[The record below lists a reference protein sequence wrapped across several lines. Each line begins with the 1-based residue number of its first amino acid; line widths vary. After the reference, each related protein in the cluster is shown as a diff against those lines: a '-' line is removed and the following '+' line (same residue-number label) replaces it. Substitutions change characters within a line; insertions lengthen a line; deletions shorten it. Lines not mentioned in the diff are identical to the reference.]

1 MHSENIV
8 AKVDDVH
15 SQVPDEEGAVSS
27 SGYWP
32 CEDDRWWACAQHPL
46 SCQLTGVI
54 AQEKLLEPPGFIH

>member
-32 CEDDRWWACAQHPL
+32 CEDDR
-46 SCQLTGVI
+46 
-54 AQEKLLEPPGFIH
+54 